1 MISDLESGKI
11 VTWENNGTK
20 TIETKT
26 ESIGETI
33 TTETKQSD
41 LSTIKNTENANELK
55 SDNSCLKSTA
65 QNVTVVE
72 NQKLDSLLLTTKT
85 MMGQLKEN
93 DTESAEHTKT
103 QLKEGSQTHIN
114 YSAGTVTVQKHTT
127 EYVHTKN
134 NVTIVTGGFPCQSFS
149 QAGKRKGTD
158 DARWK
163 WPEMFRVVQE
173 VKPDWVIAE
182 NVRGF
187 TNWGG
192 GVAFRQVLSDLE
204 GEGYGVQSFI
214 IPAVAIGAP
223 HRRDRVWIIANLRSE
238 KPRGVSNSK
247 REEIREIGNR
257 NWNQDWREVAF
268 ATCHDGVDD
277 GLPRKLDGATY
288 RGKPTDC
295 ISAAQHRKERLKACG
310 NAIVPQVAMEIFRAI
325 KEADNTIKALLE

>member
-1 MISDLESGKI
+1 MESGKI